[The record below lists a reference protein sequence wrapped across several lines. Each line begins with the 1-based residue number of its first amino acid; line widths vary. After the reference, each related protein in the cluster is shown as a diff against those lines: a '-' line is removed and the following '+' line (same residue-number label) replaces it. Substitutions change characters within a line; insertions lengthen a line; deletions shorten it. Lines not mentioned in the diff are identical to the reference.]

1 MWRYS
6 KLKRLR
12 VPTTHSRAV
21 AIHGGQACRA
31 PPRQEMAEIL
41 AEAEDHQEAVE
52 VAEDDL
58 AQERILEG
66 HRE

>member
-1 MWRYS
+1 
-6 KLKRLR
+6 
-12 VPTTHSRAV
+12 
-21 AIHGGQACRA
+21 
-31 PPRQEMAEIL
+31 MAEIL

>member
-1 MWRYS
+1 
-6 KLKRLR
+6 
-12 VPTTHSRAV
+12 
-21 AIHGGQACRA
+21 
-31 PPRQEMAEIL
+31 MAEIL
-41 AEAEDHQEAVE
+41 AEAEDLQEAVE